1 MKTICV
7 TGSVASGK
15 TTIAKELSKKLKYK
29 YIDVSELIKE
39 NKLQGKYIK
48 KLDTHEVD
56 AEKLNK
62 FLERLI
68 KESKENLIIDSH
80 LSHYLDTKYID
91 LCIVC
96 KCEIKDLKK
105 RLEAREYSKDKI
117 RENLDA
123 EIFDVCLVEALEN
136 KHKIIVVNTSEN
148 NLNKNISKI
157 ISEIKKL

>member
-39 NKLQGKYIK
+39 
-48 KLDTHEVD
+48 
-56 AEKLNK
+56 NK

>member
-148 NLNKNISKI
+148 NLNKNIMRK
-157 ISEIKKL
+157 